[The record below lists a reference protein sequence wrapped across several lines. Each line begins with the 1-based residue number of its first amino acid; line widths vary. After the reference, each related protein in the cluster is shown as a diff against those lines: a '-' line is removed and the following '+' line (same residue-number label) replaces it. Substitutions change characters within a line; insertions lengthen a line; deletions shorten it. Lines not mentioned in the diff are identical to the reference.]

1 MQNKAD
7 SGLTED
13 GRRVTDACRQALVE
27 HTQAGD
33 PGWLVRNTTW
43 QGDAERMRNPKT

>member
-7 SGLTED
+7 SGFTED
-13 GRRVTDACRQALVE
+13 GERVTDACRQAMVE

-33 PGWLVRNTTW
+33 PGTW